1 MMSRRTIRRVALGIV
16 ITFLLFFLVSAR
28 SHAATPITL
37 DNYRSQ
43 TIQWQACSDGF
54 QCGTFTVP
62 VDYSHIT
69 ADHFTLRII
78 RRPATNTKERL
89 GSLIVNPGGP
99 GASAIEY
106 AAAATLIV
114 SKNIYDR
121 YDIVGFDERGV
132 GQSDPIRCL
141 SDKGED
147 ALLSG
152 DGTINSQA
160 ELADLIK
167 SAKNFASSC
176 AKAAGTK
183 LGHYST
189 LESARDMDLLRSIL
203 GEKKLNYLGK
213 SYGTYLGTIYASL
226 YPQNVGKMV
235 LDGAMDPRESVRNQ
249 ALFQSV
255 GFELALDTYL
265 KSNKDVSKSEILK
278 FLTALRKQ
286 PLKANGGR
294 FLTESYAITGIA
306 SSLYDNTTGWPDL
319 TDALTQA
326 IKKSNPNPLLA
337 LSDGYYQRNSSGHYT
352 SNQNDI
358 SEVISCL
365 DFVDPQTP
373 AQMYA
378 DRAVFAKAAP
388 VFGPY
393 LVFSS
398 IICRYWQAPAQP
410 LKDYSGLAKTPPIL
424 IIGVTRDPATP
435 YQWAKSL
442 HADIAHSTL
451 LTYNGDG
458 HTGHNRGSSCID
470 SKVDAYLLTGK
481 PPVGKNYCSA

>member
-1 MMSRRTIRRVALGIV
+1 MSRRTIRRVALGIV
-16 ITFLLFFLVSAR
+16 ITFLLFFVASAR
-28 SHAATPITL
+28 SHAASAITL
-37 DNYRSQ
+37 ENYRSQ
-43 TIQWQACSDGF
+43 TINWQPCSDGF
-54 QCGTFTVP
+54 QCGSFTVP
-62 VDYSHIT
+62 VDYAHIT
-69 ADHFTLRII
+69 ADHFTLKII
-78 RRPATNTKERL
+78 KRPATKKSARL

-141 SDKGED
+141 SDKAED

-152 DGTINSQA
+152 DGTINSPA
-160 ELADLIK
+160 ELKSLIAN
-167 SAKNFASSC
+167 AKNFANTC
-176 AKAAGTK
+176 AKVAGKK

-203 GEKKLNYLGK
+203 GEKKLNFLGK
-213 SYGTYLGTIYASL
+213 SYGTFLGTIYASL
-226 YPQNVGKMV
+226 YPHNVGRMV

-249 ALFQSV
+249 ALSQAA
-255 GFELALDTYL
+255 GFELALNTYL
-265 KSNKDVSKSEILK
+265 NKNSGISKSEILK
-278 FLTALRKQ
+278 FLTTIRKR
-286 PLKANGGR
+286 PLKASNGR
-294 FLTESYAITGIA
+294 SLTESYAITGIA

-326 IKKSNPNPLLA
+326 IKKSNPSPLLA
-337 LSDGYYQRNSSGHYT
+337 LSDGYYQRNSNGHYT
-352 SNQNDI
+352 SNQNDV

-378 DRAVFAKAAP
+378 DRATFAKAAP
-388 VFGPY
+388 IFGPY

-398 IICRYWQAPAQP
+398 IICRYWQAPPQP
-410 LKDYSGLAKTPPIL
+410 MWDYAGLAKVPPIL

-435 YQWAKSL
+435 YRWAESL
-442 HADIAHSTL
+442 HSDIAGSTL
-451 LTYNGDG
+451 LTYEGDG
-458 HTGHNRGSSCID
+458 HTGHNRGNSCID
-470 SKVDAYLLTGK
+470 SKVDTYLLTGTA
-481 PPVGKNYCSA
+481 PVGKNHCSA